1 MPWSS
6 SDPELLLTRAQSGP
20 KLHTPHLKARIPSG
34 RGSCHSTLPRHTPT
48 HRGETLNSRN
58 NSLGSCPSPGLYEA
72 TVRGFQP
79 EQKQHPPCL
88 GVMVFLLS
96 DEILAGAGC
105 NGKPHLLQNHCQ
117 LYLPFPCFCFSLL
130 TSQISSFFLASRVL
144 FKVNQGQCVFLLQLI
159 TCFLACD

>member
-1 MPWSS
+1 M
-6 SDPELLLTRAQSGP
+6 RAQSGV
-20 KLHTPHLKARIPSG
+20 KLRTPHLKARIPSG
-34 RGSCHSTLPRHTPT
+34 RDSCHSTLARHTPT
-48 HRGETLNSRN
+48 HHGETLNSRN
-58 NSLGSCPSPGLYEA
+58 NSLGSCPSPGLCQA

-117 LYLPFPCFCFSLL
+117 LLSPASLFLFQLINFTNFVFLPGKQSP
-130 TSQISSFFLASRVL
+130 
-144 FKVNQGQCVFLLQLI
+144 FKVNEGQCVFLLQLI